1 MNPKL
6 RKNIVSI
13 ILTALIIGGAA
24 FLSNRMASQKAS
36 TVTGDA
42 PKKERRKVTTQTFS
56 SSSESNTINIDGRLS
71 AHDRVAI
78 TSKVQGI
85 LQDNGKSLRAGR
97 YINGDEPL
105 FIIDS
110 QEASYSLKA
119 QRANLLTSITQ
130 MMPDLKFDYPQSFQ
144 AWDSYLRAM
153 DVERSIKPLPTPVND
168 QEKFFVAGR
177 NIYNQYYTIKS
188 QETRLADYTIYS
200 PFGGIITQVN
210 AFPGALVSPGQSLA
224 TMINTATYE
233 LVAPVQ
239 LNNLKSIK
247 TGQTVTLTSEEMGKS
262 WKGKVSRIGTLID
275 QATQNLP
282 VYISVSGAGLKD
294 GMYLSGQIGGSS
306 LSDVY
311 KLPKSAFVS
320 PTSLYVV
327 QDSTLVAMEVVS
339 VKRLD
344 DDILVTGLT
353 PDDAV
358 VVSTLSGL
366 FEGQKVNY

>member
-1 MNPKL
+1 MKPKH
-6 RKNIVSI
+6 RKNLVSL
-13 ILTALIIGGAA
+13 ILTALIIGGAV
-24 FLSNRMASQKAS
+24 FLSNKMAESKKS
-36 TVTGDA
+36 TVSGDA

-56 SSSESNTINIDGRLS
+56 SSSQSNTISIDGRLS
-71 AHDRVAI
+71 AHDRVSVTA
-78 TSKVQGI
+78 KVQGI

-97 YINGDEPL
+97 YVQAGEPL

-119 QRANLLTSITQ
+119 QRASLLTSITQ

-144 AWDSYLRAM
+144 AWDNYLRSM
-153 DVERSIKPLPTPVND
+153 DVERSIKPLPSPVND

-188 QETRLADYTIYS
+188 QETRLADYTISS

-210 AFPGALVSPGQSLA
+210 VFPGALVSPGQSLA
-224 TMINTATYE
+224 TLINTATYE
-233 LVAPVQ
+233 LIAPVE
-239 LNNLKSIK
+239 LDNLKYVK
-247 TGQTVTLTSEEMGKS
+247 PGQSVTLTSEQMGKS

-294 GMYLSGQIGGSS
+294 GMYLSGKIGGSS
-306 LSDVY
+306 LDDVY
-311 KLPKSAFVS
+311 KIPKSAFVS
-320 PTSLYVV
+320 PTSIYVV
-327 QDSTLVAMEVVS
+327 QDSTLVTKEITS

-353 PDDAV
+353 PDDAI